1 MDLLGAGRISGLIDG
16 RRISG
21 LIGAGRISGLI
32 WAGGISRLIGRR
44 ANKWTY
50 WGPGEYV
57 DLLEPGE

>member
-1 MDLLGAGRISGLIDG
+1 MGWPLSFGCVEKTYDNFLAFYDILKIATTAAAGT
-16 RRISG
+16 
-21 LIGAGRISGLI
+21 
-32 WAGGISRLIGRR
+32 